1 MKQKQ
6 LKLLADEI
14 KIAIQWRPR
23 KNSRGCEKRSL
34 VNKVSSFSLVSK
46 TNKKYKAGDFR
57 SVRIVFRIV
66 QSQAESLWIYVL
78 CTEYLN
84 YVLRERQQLTFS
96 W

>member
-1 MKQKQ
+1 MKLKR
-6 LKLLADEI
+6 LKLLADEL
-14 KIAIQWRPR
+14 KIAIQYRLR
-23 KNSRGCEKRSL
+23 KNNCGCEKKSL

-66 QSQAESLWIYVL
+66 QSQADSLLIYVL

-84 YVLRERQQLTFS
+84 YVLRERQQLTLS
-96 W
+96 

>member
-1 MKQKQ
+1 MKQKR
-6 LKLLADEI
+6 LKLLADEL
-14 KIAIQWRPR
+14 KIAIQYWLR
-23 KNSRGCEKRSL
+23 KNNCGCEKKSL

-46 TNKKYKAGDFR
+46 KKNYKAGDFR
-57 SVRIVFRIV
+57 SVRTVFRIV
-66 QSQAESLWIYVL
+66 QSQADSLWIYVL